1 MHKLD
6 YFRHDIPKKM
16 LAESQIVC
24 TNLDNCNI
32 VKTSLIKKILVPYD
46 NSQYSQRA
54 FAHAL
59 DVARKYGASIIVVT
73 VTNENQEAEWVH
85 DTPTRQKGINKSR
98 NAEFKQ
104 IFKSL
109 ESIATKFQIHFDST
123 ILQSNNAAESII
135 SFASYKRVDYIIM
148 GTHGEGKSKE
158 MMLGRVS
165 TNIALNAHCPVVL
178 VK

>member
-1 MHKLD
+1 MTGVRKA
-6 YFRHDIPKKM
+6 
-16 LAESQIVC
+16 LAEGQLVC
-24 TNLDNCNI
+24 NNLDNCDL

-59 DVARKYGASIIVVT
+59 DVARKYGASVIVAT
-73 VTNENQEAEWVH
+73 ATNEDQDAEWIH
-85 DTPTRQKGINKSR
+85 DTPSRQKGINKSR
-98 NAEFKQ
+98 NTEFKQ

-109 ESIATKFQIHFDST
+109 ETIAKKFQIHLDSI
-123 ILQSNNAAESII
+123 ILETNNTAESII
-135 SFASYKRVDYIIM
+135 SFASFKRVDYIVM